1 MVSMAKGNIDTKER
15 LYLKKRKKK
24 MVRQKRGNISIYKR
38 RPGKRD

>member
-15 LYLKKRKKK
+15 LYFKNKK
-24 MVRQKRGNISIYKR
+24 MVRQKRGNTSIYKR

>member
-15 LYLKKRKKK
+15 LYFFFKK